1 MIRRPPISTLTD
13 TLFPYTTL
21 FRSFGQ
27 QPEAVDHLD
36 LQFAQGLAVAG
47 AGDAFVQGQ
56 AGVHIGQV
64 IVRNQRRNM
73 QLDLRAMR
81 MAGIE
86 VGNLALL
93 ERAYCALQQ
102 LGIQREADFGEDR
115 KSTRLNSSHSCAS
128 SMPSPACKTKP
139 TNIRLPTT

>member
-1 MIRRPPISTLTD
+1 MRISD
-13 TLFPYTTL
+13 W
-21 FRSFGQ
+21 SSD
-27 QPEAVDHLD
+27 VCSSD
-36 LQFAQGLAVAG
+36 LG

-102 LGIQREADFGEDR
+102 LGIQREADFGD
-115 KSTRLNSSHSCAS
+115 L
-128 SMPSPACKTKP
+128 PALLLRSEERRAGK
-139 TNIRLPTT
+139 